1 LTAAAGA
8 PSFVGMT
15 ILYGH
20 APFAVRADIVAAHQQ
35 AWSRLAHPGTWFSGA
50 ARLAIAAEV
59 RHAPQCAL
67 CLRRKQALSP
77 YGVDGGH
84 DNLGVLPAR
93 VVEQIHRIVTDP
105 GRLTRTWFDGVA
117 ASGTPDTEYVEIV
130 GVVATVVSIDT
141 FCRALGV
148 PPHALPAAISGEP
161 LRRRP
166 RTAHQRGEAWVPMIH
181 PKDLE
186 GELETPEEQ
195 KLATYWGG
203 VLANIRRALSLVPEE
218 AYAWF
223 QLVETQYLPGR
234 WMRDFAN
241 EYRAITHAQIEL
253 IAGRVSVLNQCF
265 Y

>member
-1 LTAAAGA
+1 MISYADASV
-8 PSFVGMT
+8 P
-15 ILYGH
+15 
-20 APFAVRADIVAAHQQ
+20 VRADIVEAHNV
-35 AWSRLAHPGTWFSGA
+35 AWRRLARFGA
-50 ARLAIAAEV
+50 WLDGATRVAVAAEV
-59 RHAPQCAL
+59 RHAPQCEL
-67 CLRRKQALSP
+67 CRRRKAALSP
-77 YGVDGGH
+77 YGIGGTH
-84 DNLGVLPAR
+84 DSLGVLPAR
-93 VVEQIHRIVTDP
+93 MVEQIHRIVTDP
-105 GRLTRTWFDGVA
+105 GRLTRRWFDGVI
-117 ASGTPDTEYVEIV
+117 ASGTSDAEYVEVV

-141 FCRALGV
+141 FCRAIGV
-148 PPHALPAAISGEP
+148 KPHPLPQGLPGAP
-161 LRRRP
+161 HRRRP

-186 GELETPEEQ
+186 GELETEEERA
-195 KLATYWGG
+195 LARYWGG

-234 WMRDFAN
+234 WMRDFSR